1 MFRGQKTNCNKTKR
15 NYLKS
20 PIASTQ
26 NGLELHEGSLCR
38 AGSFLSDSRPFLIF
52 GAETIFTPKEKRGTA
67 LTVPNQNAPC
77 GAEILVCSPVGGV
90 CQPTGD
96 SVFERERKRER
107 RFLAFILAC
116 LS

>member
-1 MFRGQKTNCNKTKR
+1 MVKSSKPREWRRYYKR
-15 NYLKS
+15 YGN
-20 PIASTQ
+20 AD
-26 NGLELHEGSLCR
+26 
-38 AGSFLSDSRPFLIF
+38 SFLPWKI
-52 GAETIFTPKEKRGTA
+52 KKGTA

>member
-1 MFRGQKTNCNKTKR
+1 
-15 NYLKS
+15 
-20 PIASTQ
+20 
-26 NGLELHEGSLCR
+26 
-38 AGSFLSDSRPFLIF
+38 
-52 GAETIFTPKEKRGTA
+52 